1 MNNIVNCRNENAPW
15 SWLLM
20 AISGMSANGIKGS
33 RATGKKAHQQRAKT
47 TLQLAGEMKNMTKN

>member
-1 MNNIVNCRNENAPW
+1 
-15 SWLLM
+15 M